1 MFQTLVNAFK
11 NKDVRKKIF
20 ITLALMFVYRLGCWL
35 PIPGINGETY
45 QGTNNDG
52 SILGLLSM
60 ITGGALQNG
69 AFLAI
74 GISPYINASIIIQLL
89 TVAVP
94 ALERMSKQGD
104 EGRKKLAKVTRV
116 ATLILAVAQAT
127 GIVINFSRSTATDGM
142 PVLSTDIFG
151 VHISKGLVG
160 LFVGT
165 ILVAGSMF
173 TMWLGERI
181 TEVGV
186 GNGISLLIFVGILS
200 TAGISIVA
208 VMTAWIKDGNET
220 APWALLVF
228 FLLVIVIFAFIVFVE
243 LAERK
248 IPVHYAKQ
256 IKGRKQYGGQTT
268 YIPIKVNAS
277 GVMPIIFATAILS
290 FPQLVC
296 SMFLSP
302 TNRFLI
308 WWQKWLGVGKPIYSV
323 VVGLLILFFSFF
335 YAQIQFNA
343 EEVAR
348 NIQQYGG
355 NITGLRPGKQT
366 SDYLKK
372 INKRLTLFGAI
383 FLAIIAIVPSIVFNY
398 VFKGV
403 SATLVNAF
411 SATGMLIVVSVA
423 LEFQKQL
430 ESQLMMKQYRGFL
443 K

>member
-1 MFQTLVNAFK
+1 MFQTLINAFK
-11 NKDVRKKIF
+11 NKDVRRKIL

-35 PIPGINGETY
+35 PVPGINGHTY
-45 QGTNNDG
+45 EGTTNDG

-89 TVAVP
+89 TVAIP
-94 ALERMSKQGD
+94 ALERMSKQGE
-104 EGRKKLAKVTRV
+104 EGRKKLNKVTRYF
-116 ATLILAVAQAT
+116 TLVLAAAQAT
-127 GIVINFSRSTATDGM
+127 GIIINFARSSASDGL

-151 VHISKGLVG
+151 VHMPRALVG
-160 LFVGT
+160 VFVGV

-200 TAGISIVA
+200 TAGISIVS
-208 VMTAWIKDGNET
+208 VITAWVNGNET
-220 APWALLVF
+220 APWALLA
-228 FLLVIVIFAFIVFVE
+228 FLLLVVVIFAFIVFVD

-277 GVMPIIFATAILS
+277 GVLPIIFSTAILS

-296 SMFLSP
+296 SLFLSP
-302 TNRFLI
+302 TNRFLVG
-308 WWQKWLGVGKPIYSV
+308 WQKWVGVGTPIYSV
-323 VVGLLILFFSFF
+323 LVGLLILFFSFF

-343 EEVAR
+343 EDVAR

-355 NITGLRPGKQT
+355 NITGLRPGKMT

-383 FLAIIAIVPSIVFNY
+383 FLAIIAIVPSIIFNFVFT
-398 VFKGV
+398 GV

-423 LEFQKQL
+423 LEFEKQL

>member
-11 NKDVRKKIF
+11 NKDVRKKIL
-20 ITLALMFVYRLGCWL
+20 ITLALLFIYRLGCWL

-45 QGTNNDG
+45 SG
-52 SILGLLSM
+52 SAGSGDILGLLSM
-60 ITGGALQNG
+60 ISGGALSNG

-89 TVAVP
+89 TVAIP
-94 ALERMSKQGD
+94 ALERLSKQGD
-104 EGRKKLAKVTRV
+104 EGRKKLNVITRYF
-116 ATLILAVAQAT
+116 TLVLAAAQAI
-127 GIVINFSRSTATDGM
+127 GVLVNFSREGAISTSIFAANLPRWLVCM
-142 PVLSTDIFG
+142 FVAIVLI
-151 VHISKGLVG
+151 
-160 LFVGT
+160 
-165 ILVAGSMF
+165 AGSMF

-181 TEVGV
+181 TEIGV

-200 TAGISIVA
+200 TAGISIVS
-208 VMTAWIKDGNET
+208 VITAWVQGNDET
-220 APWALLVF
+220 APWQLLVF
-228 FLLVIVIFAFIVFVE
+228 VLLVIVIFAFIVFVD

-268 YIPIKVNAS
+268 YIPIKVNAT

-296 SMFLSP
+296 SLFLSP
-302 TNRFLI
+302 TNSFYV

-323 VVGLLILFFSFF
+323 LVGLLILFFSYF
-335 YAQIQFNA
+335 YATIQFNP

-366 SDYLKK
+366 SDYLAK

-383 FLAIIAIVPSIVFNY
+383 FLAIIAIVPSIIFNFVFT
-398 VFKGV
+398 GA
-403 SATLVNAF
+403 SISLVNAF

-423 LEFQKQL
+423 LEFEKQL
-430 ESQLMMKQYRGFL
+430 QSQLMMKQYRGFL

>member
-11 NKDVRKKIF
+11 NKDVRRKIL
-20 ITLALMFVYRLGCWL
+20 ITLALMFIYRLGCWL
-35 PIPGINGETY
+35 PVPGINGETY
-45 QGTNNDG
+45 TGSTGTG
-52 SILGLLSM
+52 ILDLLSM
-60 ITGGALQNG
+60 ITGGALTNG

-89 TVAVP
+89 TVAIP
-94 ALERMSKQGD
+94 ALERLSKQGD
-104 EGRKKLAKVTRV
+104 EGRQKLNKITRYF
-116 ATLILAVAQAT
+116 TLVLAAAQAT
-127 GIVINFSRSTATDGM
+127 GIVISFANSGSISTT
-142 PVLSTDIFG
+142 IFG
-151 VHISKGLVG
+151 ANMPEWLVCM
-160 LFVGT
+160 FVAV
-165 ILVAGSMF
+165 ILIAGSMF

-181 TEVGV
+181 TEIGV

-208 VMTAWIKDGNET
+208 VITAWFGGDET
-220 APWALLVF
+220 APWALLVYL
-228 FLLVIVIFAFIVFVE
+228 LLVLLIFAFIVFVD

-277 GVMPIIFATAILS
+277 GVLPIIFSTAILS
-290 FPQLVC
+290 FPQLVA
-296 SMFLSP
+296 SMIST
-302 TNRFLI
+302 TNKFYI
-308 WWQKWLGVGKPIYSV
+308 WWSKWLGTGTPIYSV
-323 VVGLLILFFSFF
+323 LVGVLIFFFSFF
-335 YAQIQFNA
+335 YAQIQFNP

-383 FLAIIAIVPSIVFNY
+383 FLAIIAIVPSIIFN
-398 VFKGV
+398 FIFSGA
-403 SATLVNAF
+403 SSTLVNAF
-411 SATGMLIVVSVA
+411 SSTGMLIVVSVA
-423 LEFQKQL
+423 LEFEKQL
-430 ESQLMMKQYRGFL
+430 QSQLMMKQYRGFL

>member
-1 MFQTLVNAFK
+1 MFQTLANAFK
-11 NKDVRKKIF
+11 NKDVRRKIL
-20 ITLALMFVYRLGCWL
+20 ITLALMFIYRLGCWL

-45 QGTNNDG
+45 QGAASGTG
-52 SILGLLSM
+52 SILDLLGM

-89 TVAVP
+89 TVAIP
-94 ALERMSKQGD
+94 KLEAYSKQGE
-104 EGRKKLAKVTRV
+104 EGRKKINKITRV
-116 ATLILAVAQAT
+116 TTLILAVAQAA
-127 GIVINFSRSTATDGM
+127 GIIVNFSRADAIST
-142 PVLSTDIFG
+142 
-151 VHISKGLVG
+151 G
-160 LFVGT
+160 LFGIAMPEWLVCMFVCV
-165 ILVAGSMF
+165 ILIAGSMF

-181 TEVGV
+181 TEIGV

-200 TAGISIVA
+200 TAGISIIA
-208 VMTAWIKDGNET
+208 VITAWVEGDIY
-220 APWALLVF
+220 APWQLLAFALLV
-228 FLLVIVIFAFIVFVE
+228 VVIFTFIVFVD

-277 GVMPIIFATAILS
+277 GVLPIIFSTAILS

-296 SMFLSP
+296 SLFLSE
-302 TNRFLI
+302 TNGFYV
-308 WWQKWLGVGKPIYSV
+308 WWQKWLGVGQPIYSV
-323 VVGLLILFFSFF
+323 LVGLLILFFSFF
-335 YAQIQFNA
+335 YARIQFNA

-366 SDYLKK
+366 SDYLQK
-372 INKRLTLFGAI
+372 INNRLTLFGAI
-383 FLAIIAIVPSIVFNY
+383 FLAIIAIVPSIIFNFVFS
-398 VFKGV
+398 GA
-403 SATLVNAF
+403 STALVNAF

>member
-1 MFQTLVNAFK
+1 MFQTLVNAFR
-11 NKDVRKKIF
+11 NKDVRKKIL
-20 ITLALMFVYRLGCWL
+20 ITLALLFVYRLGCWL

-45 QGTNNDG
+45 SG
-52 SILGLLSM
+52 SAGSGDILGLLSM
-60 ITGGALQNG
+60 ISGGALSNG

-89 TVAVP
+89 TVAIPV
-94 ALERMSKQGD
+94 LERWSKQGE
-104 EGRKKLAKVTRV
+104 EGRKKLNTLTRYF
-116 ATLILAVAQAT
+116 TLILAAAQAI
-127 GIVINFSRSTATDGM
+127 GVLVNFSREGAISTSIFAANVPEWLVCM
-142 PVLSTDIFG
+142 FVAIVLI
-151 VHISKGLVG
+151 
-160 LFVGT
+160 
-165 ILVAGSMF
+165 AGSMF

-181 TEVGV
+181 TEIGV

-200 TAGISIVA
+200 TAGISIVS
-208 VMTAWIKDGNET
+208 VITAWVTGNDET
-220 APWALLVF
+220 APWQLLVF
-228 FLLVIVIFAFIVFVE
+228 ILLVVVIFAFIVFVD

-290 FPQLVC
+290 FPQLIC
-296 SMFLSP
+296 SLFLGP
-302 TNRFLI
+302 TNGFYQ

-323 VVGLLILFFSFF
+323 AVGLLILFFSYF
-335 YAQIQFNA
+335 YATIQFNP

-355 NITGLRPGKQT
+355 SITGYRPGKQT
-366 SDYLKK
+366 SDYLAK

-383 FLAIIAIVPSIVFNY
+383 FLAIIAIVPSIIFNFVFS
-398 VFKGV
+398 GASV
-403 SATLVNAF
+403 SLVNAF

-423 LEFQKQL
+423 LEFEKQL
-430 ESQLMMKQYRGFL
+430 QSQLMMKQYRGFL

>member
-1 MFQTLVNAFK
+1 
-11 NKDVRKKIF
+11 
-20 ITLALMFVYRLGCWL
+20 
-35 PIPGINGETY
+35 
-45 QGTNNDG
+45 
-52 SILGLLSM
+52 ILSLLSM
-60 ITGGALQNG
+60 ITGGALTNG

-74 GISPYINASIIIQLL
+74 GVSPYINASIIIQLL
-89 TVAVP
+89 TVAIP
-94 ALERMSKQGD
+94 ALERLSKQGD
-104 EGRKKLAKVTRV
+104 EGRKKLNKITRYF
-116 ATLILAVAQAT
+116 TLALAVAQAV
-127 GIVINFSRSTATDGM
+127 GIVINFSRSGSI
-142 PVLSTDIFG
+142 STDIFG
-151 VHISKGLVG
+151 VDLPKALVCV
-160 LFVGT
+160 FVGA

-208 VMTAWIKDGNET
+208 VISAWVDGNET
-220 APWALLVF
+220 APWQLLAFLLLV
-228 FLLVIVIFAFIVFVE
+228 VVIFAFIVFVD

-277 GVMPIIFATAILS
+277 GVMPIIFSTAILS

-296 SMFLSP
+296 SLFLSP
-302 TNRFLI
+302 TNSFYV

-323 VVGLLILFFSFF
+323 LVGVLILFFSFF

-372 INKRLTLFGAI
+372 INKRITLFGAI
-383 FLAIIAIVPSIVFNY
+383 FLAIIAIVPSIVFNF
-398 VFKGV
+398 VFSGAAV
-403 SATLVNAF
+403 SLVNAF
-411 SATGMLIVVSVA
+411 SSTGMLIVVSVA

>member
-11 NKDVRKKIF
+11 NKDVRKKIL

-35 PIPGINGETY
+35 PVPGITGQTY
-45 QGTNNDG
+45 EGQFDSG
-52 SILGLLSM
+52 SILSLLSM
-60 ITGGALQNG
+60 ITGGALTNG

-74 GISPYINASIIIQLL
+74 GVSPYINASIIIQLL
-89 TVAVP
+89 TVAIP
-94 ALERMSKQGD
+94 ALERLSKQGD
-104 EGRKKLAKVTRV
+104 EGRKKLNKITRYF
-116 ATLILAVAQAT
+116 TLALAVAQAV
-127 GIVINFSRSTATDGM
+127 GIVINFSRSGSI
-142 PVLSTDIFG
+142 STDIFG
-151 VHISKGLVG
+151 VDLPKALVCV
-160 LFVGT
+160 FVGA

-208 VMTAWIKDGNET
+208 VISAWVDGNET
-220 APWALLVF
+220 APWQLLAFLLLV
-228 FLLVIVIFAFIVFVE
+228 VVIFAFIVFVD

-277 GVMPIIFATAILS
+277 GVMPIIFSTAILS

-296 SMFLSP
+296 SLFLSP
-302 TNRFLI
+302 TNSFYV
-308 WWQKWLGVGKPIYSV
+308 WWQKCLGVGKPIYSV
-323 VVGLLILFFSFF
+323 LVGVLILFFSFF

-372 INKRLTLFGAI
+372 INKRITLFGAI
-383 FLAIIAIVPSIVFNY
+383 FLAIIAIVPSIVFNF
-398 VFKGV
+398 VFSGAAV
-403 SATLVNAF
+403 SLVNAF
-411 SATGMLIVVSVA
+411 SSTGMLIVVSVA